1 MKIGHALLSLG
12 CVLTLFAGSSG
23 GCSSGAGGTN
33 KGTGGGPEGG
43 AGGGT
48 DTTGGMGGDEPA
60 PEGGNVGQQTTGGS
74 GGTDATPAA
83 GTGGKTPGTG
93 GVGGKTGGTNG
104 TSTGGTPGGT
114 GGVASACGHP
124 ICDDFEAYPTGKP
137 PGLPWQQKAQGSA
150 PVNVDSGK
158 AYSGTKSVKI
168 AIPAG
173 DGAEGTFVQ
182 SLTALQPATDVWSR
196 MMVFLDGT
204 PGGNSLHWTWM
215 QASGSLSVKSGGK
228 VPLATY
234 GSGGHPATL
243 QTILL
248 GLPQGGGLM
257 DCWNHS
263 NDPVPAGNWACV
275 EWHLDSIGDKQEL
288 YINGN
293 KINALSFGLNP
304 GGSSGCINGQTNNQ
318 WFVPALATFRFG
330 WTHYH
335 TLSQNRTLYID
346 DIALDKKRI
355 GCPAAK

>member
-1 MKIGHALLSLG
+1 
-12 CVLTLFAGSSG
+12 
-23 GCSSGAGGTN
+23 
-33 KGTGGGPEGG
+33 
-43 AGGGT
+43 
-48 DTTGGMGGDEPA
+48 
-60 PEGGNVGQQTTGGS
+60 
-74 GGTDATPAA
+74 
-83 GTGGKTPGTG
+83 
-93 GVGGKTGGTNG
+93 
-104 TSTGGTPGGT
+104 
-114 GGVASACGHP
+114 
-124 ICDDFEAYPTGKP
+124 
-137 PGLPWQQKAQGSA
+137 LPWQQKAQGSA

-204 PGGNSLHWTWM
+204 PGGSGLHWTWM
-215 QASGSLSVKSGGK
+215 QATGSLSMETGGQ

-234 GSGGHPATL
+234 GLGGHPATL

-248 GLPQGGGLM
+248 GLPKSGGLM

-263 NDPVPAGNWACV
+263 NDPVPVGNWACV
-275 EWHLDSIGDKQEL
+275 EWHLDSVGDKQEL

-293 KINALSFGLNP
+293 KIGALSFGLNP

-318 WFVPALATFRFG
+318 WFVPALASFRFG

-335 TLSQNRTLYID
+335 TLSQSRTLYID